1 MTKRENFVAIETIL
15 RETGNADLADVMVHE
30 VELLDKKRSKGTK
43 ATKEAEARAEM
54 LYDALAKM
62 DKPVTITELKG
73 FTDNEEVASWNTQR
87 IVALFKKLGDR
98 VQGEMVKGKKYFTV
112 A

>member
-1 MTKRENFVAIETIL
+1 MTKRENFVAIENIL
-15 RETGNADLADVMVHE
+15 RETGNIELAEVIVHE

-43 ATKEAEARAEM
+43 AHKEAEERAEK

-73 FTDNEEVASWNTQR
+73 FTDNAEVAGWNTQR
-87 IVALFKKLGDR
+87 IVALFKILGDR